1 MSKRVNTAIWDAK
14 YKRWK
19 INVQKNGQ
27 RRTFYSSIAGIK
39 GRREANAKADAWL
52 DDGILSE
59 KRQWPHFGR
68 NTLNII
74 PQMSVQVHPPFS
86 VLRST
91 APTTLCPLSALKSST
106 LLQTSSCKGL

>member
-39 GRREANAKADAWL
+39 GRREANAKADA
-52 DDGILSE
+52 
-59 KRQWPHFGR
+59 
-68 NTLNII
+68 
-74 PQMSVQVHPPFS
+74 
-86 VLRST
+86 
-91 APTTLCPLSALKSST
+91 
-106 LLQTSSCKGL
+106 